1 MITIVNDVDWGVI
14 SLLNFMNSWLPGI
27 FTFFLGFLF
36 EKWSSR
42 RKLRA
47 ELKNN
52 LLEIFIPTFNS
63 GEVISVDLAEST
75 NLKLK
80 ATLNAYKR
88 IYPNAF
94 DEKAVE
100 ELSKIF
106 ADGFMIGDKVNPNY
120 VDADKVQD
128 LIKVL

>member
-1 MITIVNDVDWGVI
+1 MITIVNDIDWWTI

-42 RKLRA
+42 RKLKT

-63 GEVISVDLAEST
+63 GENITIDLAKST
-75 NLKLK
+75 NFKLK

-88 IYPNAF
+88 IYPKTF

-100 ELSKIF
+100 ELSQIF
-106 ADGFMIGDKVNPNY
+106 ADGFIVDDEVNQNY
-120 VDADKVQD
+120 LAPEKVQD
-128 LIKVL
+128 LIRRL